1 MSVTADTKEFYSR
14 EPHAAPAA
22 ACVPIRARDIMTR
35 DVIWVAPDRSVHDLA
50 QLMSARGISAVP
62 VLDQGR
68 LVGIVTEGDL
78 IRRTELGTERRSDAP
93 TLRTKGGKTAA
104 ANLGE
109 ALTRDVASVGEE
121 TTLAAIAELMEEKAI
136 RRVPVLAG
144 ERLVGIVSRSD
155 IIRALA
161 ARPEG
166 HERPHCEDDDVIRYR
181 VVETLMNIKGAS
193 AWLTT
198 VEVADGVVTLRGTI
212 EDEAAL
218 EPSRTAVAQTP
229 CVREVLDFRT
239 LLQPYWG

>member
-1 MSVTADTKEFYSR
+1 MTVTADTKEFQSR
-14 EPHAAPAA
+14 EPRAGPAA
-22 ACVPIRARDIMTR
+22 ACIPIRAKDIMTR
-35 DVIWVAPDRSVHDLA
+35 DVIWVAPDKSVHDLA
-50 QLMSARGISAVP
+50 QLMTARGISAVP
-62 VLDQGR
+62 VLEQER

-78 IRRTELGTERRSDAP
+78 MRRTELGTERRSGKLTPRAA
-93 TLRTKGGKTAA
+93 GGKTSSADA
-104 ANLGE
+104 GE
-109 ALTRDVASVGEE
+109 AMTSEVVTVGED
-121 TTLAAIAELMEEKAI
+121 TTLAAIAEIMEEKAI
-136 RRVPVLAG
+136 RRVPVMAG

-166 HERPHCEDDDVIRYR
+166 HECPHCENEDVIRYR

-198 VEVADGVVTLRGTI
+198 VEVANGVVTLRGTI
-212 EDEAAL
+212 EDEAVL
-218 EPSRTAVAQTP
+218 EPSRHAVAQTP